1 MKTTNN
7 IQIFKSEVFGQVRT
21 MTNAEGE
28 TFFVGRDV
36 ATALGY
42 SNTRDALNRHVDKED
57 RDGVVIHDSIGRQ
70 QKAVI
75 INESGLYALIL
86 SSQLEQ
92 ARAFKH
98 WVTAEVLP
106 QIRRTGRYE
115 MTERLHRLEACVN
128 QLEEANAT
136 LKPKAEFTDAV
147 LCSED
152 TLTVTQMAQD
162 YGVGPVRFNR
172 LLEALHI
179 QHRVGGQWVLFAPH
193 QGRGYVHSYT
203 TYHVSTKEGYIRT
216 QLFTRWTQLGRQFL
230 YERLRR
236 EGILPGALKAPRQ
249 IIKMLSRQ
257 GGEKGQQPTAKGQ
270 SPKANSQ
277 KKGGAA

>member
-7 IQIFKSEVFGQVRT
+7 IQIFNNSNFGTIRT
-21 MTNAEGE
+21 ITNAEGE

-98 WVTAEVLP
+98 WVTAE
-106 QIRRTGRYE
+106 
-115 MTERLHRLEACVN
+115 
-128 QLEEANAT
+128 
-136 LKPKAEFTDAV
+136 
-147 LCSED
+147 D
-152 TLTVTQMAQD
+152 TLRYLRQQTTMA
-162 YGVGPVRFNR
+162 
-172 LLEALHI
+172 L
-179 QHRVGGQWVLFAPH
+179 
-193 QGRGYVHSYT
+193 
-203 TYHVSTKEGYIRT
+203 
-216 QLFTRWTQLGRQFL
+216 
-230 YERLRR
+230 
-236 EGILPGALKAPRQ
+236 
-249 IIKMLSRQ
+249 ML
-257 GGEKGQQPTAKGQ
+257 TAKLEFI
-270 SPKANSQ
+270 
-277 KKGGAA
+277 KGLMADPL

>member
-1 MKTTNN
+1 MMNN
-7 IQIFKSEVFGQVRT
+7 IQVFHHELFGDIRT
-21 MTNAEGE
+21 MTNEQGE
-28 TFFVGRDV
+28 TFFVGKDV
-36 ATALGY
+36 AEALGY
-42 SNTRDALNRHVDKED
+42 ANPRKALHDHVNDEDKGVTKRDTL
-57 RDGVVIHDSIGRQ
+57 GGTQ
-70 QKAVI
+70 QMTI

-115 MTERLHRLEACVN
+115 MTERLHVLEACVN

-216 QLFTRWTQLGRQFL
+216 QLFTRWTQLGRRFL

-236 EGILPGALKAPRQ
+236 EGIHPNTQEAPRQ
-249 IIKMLSRQ
+249 IVKILNR
-257 GGEKGQQPTAKGQ
+257 AH
-270 SPKANSQ
+270 
-277 KKGGAA
+277 

>member
-7 IQIFKSEVFGQVRT
+7 NIQIFNNSNFGTIRT
-21 MTNAEGE
+21 ITNAEGE

-115 MTERLHRLEACVN
+115 MTERLHVLEACVN
-128 QLEEANAT
+128 QLAWLARIRSGARSTRLARHAPVPARTNHARPNAHEQT
-136 LKPKAEFTDAV
+136 
-147 LCSED
+147 
-152 TLTVTQMAQD
+152 TVHHESAPPTT
-162 YGVGPVRFNR
+162 RRR
-172 LLEALHI
+172 L
-179 QHRVGGQWVLFAPH
+179 
-193 QGRGYVHSYT
+193 
-203 TYHVSTKEGYIRT
+203 
-216 QLFTRWTQLGRQFL
+216 
-230 YERLRR
+230 
-236 EGILPGALKAPRQ
+236 PRCRPQ
-249 IIKMLSRQ
+249 
-257 GGEKGQQPTAKGQ
+257 
-270 SPKANSQ
+270 
-277 KKGGAA
+277 

>member
-1 MKTTNN
+1 MSTTNYFAFRQLTNSTTMKTTNN

-21 MTNAEGE
+21 ITNAEGE

-98 WVTAEVLP
+98 WVTAE
-106 QIRRTGRYE
+106 
-115 MTERLHRLEACVN
+115 
-128 QLEEANAT
+128 
-136 LKPKAEFTDAV
+136 
-147 LCSED
+147 D
-152 TLTVTQMAQD
+152 TLRYLRQQ
-162 YGVGPVRFNR
+162 
-172 LLEALHI
+172 
-179 QHRVGGQWVLFAPH
+179 
-193 QGRGYVHSYT
+193 T
-203 TYHVSTKEGYIRT
+203 TM
-216 QLFTRWTQLGRQFL
+216 
-230 YERLRR
+230 
-236 EGILPGALKAPRQ
+236 ALK
-249 IIKMLSRQ
+249 L
-257 GGEKGQQPTAKGQ
+257 TAKLEFI
-270 SPKANSQ
+270 
-277 KKGGAA
+277 KGLMADPL

>member
-1 MKTTNN
+1 MEPAWVKIAGLKFELGSYEDANGQMRPCYFLTKTECLY
-7 IQIFKSEVFGQVRT
+7 I
-21 MTNAEGE
+21 
-28 TFFVGRDV
+28 
-36 ATALGY
+36 AT
-42 SNTRDALNRHVDKED
+42 KF
-57 RDGVVIHDSIGRQ
+57 HD
-70 QKAVI
+70 
-75 INESGLYALIL
+75 E
-86 SSQLEQ
+86 
-92 ARAFKH
+92 ARARLVLR
-98 WVTAEVLP
+98 WQELELAEQERQTAEV
-106 QIRRTGRYE
+106 RK
-115 MTERLHRLEACVN
+115 LESKAML
-128 QLEEANAT
+128 LEDICAT

-216 QLFTRWTQLGRQFL
+216 QLFTRWTQLGRRFL

-236 EGILPGALKAPRQ
+236 EGILPNMLQAPRKIVTLLQ
-249 IIKMLSRQ
+249 
-257 GGEKGQQPTAKGQ
+257 
-270 SPKANSQ
+270 
-277 KKGGAA
+277 KGGAQ

>member
-86 SSQLEQ
+86 SSQLEL

-98 WVTAEVLP
+98 WVTAE
-106 QIRRTGRYE
+106 
-115 MTERLHRLEACVN
+115 
-128 QLEEANAT
+128 
-136 LKPKAEFTDAV
+136 
-147 LCSED
+147 D
-152 TLTVTQMAQD
+152 TLRYLRQQTTMA
-162 YGVGPVRFNR
+162 
-172 LLEALHI
+172 L
-179 QHRVGGQWVLFAPH
+179 
-193 QGRGYVHSYT
+193 
-203 TYHVSTKEGYIRT
+203 
-216 QLFTRWTQLGRQFL
+216 
-230 YERLRR
+230 
-236 EGILPGALKAPRQ
+236 
-249 IIKMLSRQ
+249 ML
-257 GGEKGQQPTAKGQ
+257 TAKLEFI
-270 SPKANSQ
+270 
-277 KKGGAA
+277 KGLMAGPL